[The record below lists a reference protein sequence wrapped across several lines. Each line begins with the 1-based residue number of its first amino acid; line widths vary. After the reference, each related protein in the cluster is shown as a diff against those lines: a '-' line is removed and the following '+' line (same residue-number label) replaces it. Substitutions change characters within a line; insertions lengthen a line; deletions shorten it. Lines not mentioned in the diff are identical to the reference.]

1 MTPKYTAI
9 EDCIIPLLAAQTDLD
24 NPLRE
29 PLAQLWAAHQ
39 DLVRRIERIS
49 RISDGYQSLARG
61 REMSQAER
69 LDKQLRQLEKV
80 VRISDRYQQMMH
92 DSNIA
97 LREAS
102 THDSLT
108 GIANRRLL
116 LERLKE
122 ESARGKRHP
131 QSFSLAM
138 LDLDYFKRVN
148 DQHGHDVGDR
158 LLSEVARVMEAEV
171 REHDLCGRWGGE
183 EFLIVLPETD
193 LEAAACVVERVC
205 ASIRALGIQVD
216 DQLLSVTVSAGIAEH
231 WPADTYA
238 TTINRADG
246 ALLQAKRAG
255 RDRCERAEQPG

>member
-1 MTPKYTAI
+1 MTPKYTAL
-9 EDCIIPLLAAQTDLD
+9 EDCITPLLADQAGAD
-24 NPLRE
+24 NLLHE
-29 PLAQLWAAHQ
+29 PLAQLWTAHQ

-61 REMSQAER
+61 RQMSQAER

-108 GIANRRLL
+108 GMANRRLL

-122 ESARGKRHP
+122 ETERGKRYP
-131 QSFSLAM
+131 QPFSLAM
-138 LDLDYFKRVN
+138 LDLDYFKQVN
-148 DQHGHDVGDR
+148 DKYGHDVGDR
-158 LLSEVARVMEAEV
+158 LLREVAQVMEAEV
-171 REHDLCGRWGGE
+171 REGDLCGRWGGE

-193 LEAAACVVERVC
+193 LEGAASVIERVC
-205 ASIRALGIQVD
+205 ASIRALEILVG
-216 DQLLSVTVSAGIAEH
+216 DQLLSVTISAGIAEH
-231 WPADTYA
+231 WSVDTYA
-238 TTINRADG
+238 TTINRADN

-255 RDRCERAEQPG
+255 RDRCERADP